1 MPGRASSAR
10 TVAATNTA
18 KPNACIERFTNPAAK
33 GVDVHAAIASDNA
46 SAVTTSMT
54 NPAIPRSLQVV
65 FAASWDGGDITIVGT
80 DQFDQAVTEV
90 IPDTANSTVEGTKI
104 FKTVTS
110 ISNQTVGT
118 GGSRTATVQT
128 GPKIGLL
135 QSVVGGSGLLILN
148 ESTPEAMTL
157 DATYHAFT
165 PTTAPNGSNDYTVIH
180 GTTHTHS
187 LT

>member
-1 MPGRASSAR
+1 MPGRASSSR
-10 TVAATNTA
+10 TTAGTNTS
-18 KPNACIERFTNPAAK
+18 KPNACVERYVNPAAK
-33 GVDVHAAIASDNA
+33 GVNVHAAIASDNA
-46 SAVTTSMT
+46 SAVTTSIT

-80 DQFDQAVTEV
+80 DQFDAAVTEV
-90 IPDTANSTVEGTKI
+90 IPDTANSTVEGVKI

-110 ISNQTVGT
+110 ISNETVGT

-135 QSVVGGSGLLILN
+135 QSLVGEYGMLL
-148 ESTPEAMTL
+148 TDDAAEAATW
-157 DATYHAFT
+157 DATYSAFT
-165 PTTAPNGSNDYTVIH
+165 PTTAPNGTHGYTVTH
-180 GTTHTHS
+180 NTTHTHS

>member
-1 MPGRASSAR
+1 MPGRASSSR
-10 TVAATNTA
+10 TTAGTNTS
-18 KPNACIERFTNPAAK
+18 KPNACVERYVNPAAK

-46 SAVTTSMT
+46 SAVTTSIT

-80 DQFDQAVTEV
+80 DQFDAAVTEV
-90 IPDTANSTVEGTKI
+90 IPDTANSTVEGVKI

-110 ISNQTVGT
+110 ISNETVGT

-135 QSVVGGSGLLILN
+135 QSLVGEYGTLATN
-148 ESTPEAMTL
+148 DAMEAATW
-157 DATYHAFT
+157 DATYSAFT
-165 PTTAPNGSNDYTVIH
+165 PTTAPNGTNDYTVVH
-180 GTTHTHS
+180 NTTHTHS